1 MSGGDTPGLSGPPG
15 GRAVGEAAAPRGA
28 QVLAIEPL
36 GGPVA
41 ATVTPPGSKSITNR
55 ALVVAALAEGTST
68 LTGVLDAE
76 DTRAM
81 VACLGSLGAG
91 VSLDAGTATAE
102 VTGVGGSLAPAP
114 DAVRPL
120 GLDARLSGTTARFV
134 LALCAL
140 GAGPY
145 RVDGAA
151 PLRTRPMGGG
161 VQALEALGVA
171 VDPPGATT
179 LPVVCSG
186 GPVAGGRVSVGGAES
201 SQFLSGLAMAG
212 ACFPGGLEIGVSGG
226 LVSVP
231 YVAMTVAVMRHFGAE
246 VDHAADWS
254 WLRVAPGGY
263 RPAHLVVEADAS
275 AASYFLAAAAL
286 CGGEVRVEG
295 VGGASLQG
303 DVAFAGVLAGM
314 GADVDVEPAA
324 ITLRGPVA
332 PGGLSGITVDLGALS
347 DTAPTLA
354 VVAAGARGP
363 TEVTGIGFIRAK
375 ESNRIA
381 AVVTELRRLGVHARE
396 TPDGFRVEPAAGP
409 LALREAAVRTY
420 DDHRMA
426 MAFTVLG
433 LAAPG
438 VHIVD
443 PGCVDKTYPG
453 FFDAVGDLRVAS
465 RGGR

>member
-1 MSGGDTPGLSGPPG
+1 MTDGDTPGLSGPPED
-15 GRAVGEAAAPRGA
+15 RAVGDASAPPGVR
-28 QVLAIEPL
+28 VLAVEPL

-68 LTGVLDAE
+68 LTGVLDAD

-81 VACLGSLGAG
+81 VSCLRALGAG
-91 VSLDAGTATAE
+91 VLLDAQSATAE
-102 VTGVGGSLAPAP
+102 VNGVGGSLALPP
-114 DAVRPL
+114 EVSRPVE
-120 GLDARLSGTTARFV
+120 LDARLSGTTARFV

-140 GAGPY
+140 GPGPY
-145 RVDGAA
+145 RLDGAA

-161 VQALEALGVA
+161 VAALEALGVA
-171 VDPPGATT
+171 VAPPGATT
-179 LPVVCSG
+179 LPVVCTG

-212 ACFPGGLEIGVSGG
+212 ACCPDGLEIGVSGG
-226 LVSVP
+226 LVSAP

-246 VDHAADWS
+246 VDHASDWS

-263 RPAHLVVEADAS
+263 RPGTLAVEADAS

-295 VGGASLQG
+295 VGGSSLQG
-303 DVAFAGVLAGM
+303 DVAFAGVLADM
-314 GADVDVEPAA
+314 GAEVDIEADAV
-324 ITLRGPVA
+324 TLRGPAA
-332 PGGLSGITVDLGALS
+332 PGALSGITVDLGELS

-375 ESNRIA
+375 ESDRIA
-381 AVVTELRRLGVHARE
+381 AVVTELRRLGVHASE
-396 TPDGFRVEPAAGP
+396 TPDGFRVEPADGP
-409 LALREAAVRTY
+409 LELREAAVRTY

-453 FFDAVGDLRVAS
+453 FFDAVGGLRVAS
-465 RGGR
+465 QGGR